1 MRVDRKETLRY
12 LGYRGQE
19 IDSQTQRLLDEVADE
34 LEQASSPKSFY
45 QEYPCQAEGDAVLVG
60 NLSIE
65 SKNLARNLR
74 GCSHAVLLA
83 ATIGRGADLM
93 VKKYSITNMAKAAIV
108 QAAGAA
114 YIETYV
120 DKVESA
126 ICQEAEARGLYL
138 RPRFSPGYGD
148 FPLEFQGKLFSMLE
162 CGKRIGVALTEGNL
176 MVPAKSVT
184 AVIGLTPKEQESCH
198 RKTCAQ
204 CGKIDCEFRETI

>member
-12 LGYRGQE
+12 LGYRGQG

-108 QAAGAA
+108 QAA
-114 YIETYV
+114 
-120 DKVESA
+120 
-126 ICQEAEARGLYL
+126 
-138 RPRFSPGYGD
+138 
-148 FPLEFQGKLFSMLE
+148 
-162 CGKRIGVALTEGNL
+162 
-176 MVPAKSVT
+176 
-184 AVIGLTPKEQESCH
+184 
-198 RKTCAQ
+198 
-204 CGKIDCEFRETI
+204 